1 MPVVFREVVRTFD
14 LAPIETGDEAVR
26 LRIDILHEEGA
37 EKPCSARIWRL
48 AAIRLH
54 PLEAE
59 DEEEAEEFRVLI
71 EDETIGGESF
81 EGTTVDEVLDQ
92 IRHRIRAAWYIPR

>member
-1 MPVVFREVVRTFD
+1 MPAVFREVVRTLD

-37 EKPCSARIWRL
+37 ENPYSARIWRL

-59 DEEEAEEFRVLI
+59 DEEATEEFRILI
-71 EDETIGGESF
+71 EDETIGGEIF
-81 EGTTVDEVLDQ
+81 EGATVDEVLDQ